1 MQVFFFL
8 AQESM
13 QMCTAENKLWLIA
26 IQIGHVN

>member
-13 QMCTAENKLWLIA
+13 HMCTAENKLS